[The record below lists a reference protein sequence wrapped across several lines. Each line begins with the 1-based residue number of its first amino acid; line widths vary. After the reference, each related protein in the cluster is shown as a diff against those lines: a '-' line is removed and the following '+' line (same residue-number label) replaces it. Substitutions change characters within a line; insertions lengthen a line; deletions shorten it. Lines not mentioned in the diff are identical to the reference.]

1 MNNAKSRFAYND
13 ADSMMDYDSKSESN
27 GSGGGTH
34 RSSRKGT
41 SRRNRET
48 VNSSKETPHP

>member
-27 GSGGGTH
+27 GSGSNTH

-41 SRRNRET
+41 NRRTRET
-48 VNSSKETPHP
+48 QNSARETP